1 MAKLL
6 IAAAAVFMLVPVS
19 GLMQQVDQ
27 RDQKCQALRA
37 SGRLLPSSER
47 ANAEWNCGPIPGV
60 TR

>member
-1 MAKLL
+1 MTKLV
-6 IAAAAVFMLVPVS
+6 IAIVMVALFVPVS
-19 GLMQQVDQ
+19 GLMQQVDE

-37 SGRLLPSSER
+37 SGRLLTGSER